1 MRPVKLSATGTVD
14 LDKKYFE
21 DNDIIF
27 IPNTIIIDGKEYI
40 DDYVNVSPKFLYD
53 QIRAGKKPTTSAN
66 NSQLYLDY
74 WKKAIEDGYDIV
86 HIDISSGLS
95 AMYQSVVLAANQIE
109 EEQNEKRVYAADSLS
124 ASAGEGLLLDYAN
137 DLKNQG
143 LSAPEICELIEK
155 NRLKLNHWF
164 TLSDLTHLY
173 RGGRINMAQMLL
185 GSTLN
190 IYPIMKVDENG
201 KLVQKKKARGPKK
214 ALNTLVEIM
223 EERAEKG
230 LEYDRKVFISNSD
243 CIDKAEA
250 LKELIIKK
258 FKNVKSVEIFDI
270 HQIGVH
276 TGPGTIALFFW
287 GTSREVQ

>member
-14 LDKKYFE
+14 LNRKYFE

-27 IPNTIIIDGKEYI
+27 IPNTIIIDGKEYV
-40 DDYVNVSPKFLYD
+40 DDYENISPKFLYD
-53 QIRAGKKPTTSAN
+53 EIRAGKKPTTSAN

-86 HIDISSGLS
+86 HIDLSSGLS
-95 AMYQSVVLAANQIE
+95 AMYQSVVIAANQIE
-109 EEQNEKRVYAADSLS
+109 DELKEKRVYTPDSLS
-124 ASAGEGLLLDYAN
+124 ASSGEGLLLDYAN

-143 LSAPEICELIEK
+143 LSAKEICDLIEK

-164 TLSDLTHLY
+164 TLSDLSHLY

-201 KLVQKKKARGPKK
+201 KLVQKKKVRGPKK

-223 EERAEKG
+223 EERAENG
-230 LEYDRKVFISNSD
+230 LQYDKKVFISNSD
-243 CIDKAEA
+243 CIENAEK
-250 LKELIIKK
+250 LKELVLEK

-276 TGPGTIALFFW
+276 TGPGTVTLFFW
-287 GTSREVQ
+287 GKSREEQ